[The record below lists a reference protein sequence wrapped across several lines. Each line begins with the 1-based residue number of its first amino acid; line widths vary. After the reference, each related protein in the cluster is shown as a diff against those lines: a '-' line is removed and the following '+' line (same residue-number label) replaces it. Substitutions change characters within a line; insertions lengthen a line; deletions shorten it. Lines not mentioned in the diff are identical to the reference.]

1 MADIKQVIDVAQR
14 LSKKDTDT
22 LVLQIGMREAAIK
35 KNPAL
40 ANDLG
45 WEPQYES
52 ALMGNATLDE
62 LKRLGWKII
71 DSWNRQIYGIV
82 CTSKGADDPSGKAI
96 LQALKLNDA
105 AVIAALASA
114 LLALGA
120 PAVIAAA
127 VAPFLL
133 THFINPAKGVL
144 CDAWGEAI
152 KARDAK
158 SV

>member
-1 MADIKQVIDVAQR
+1 MADIKQVIDAAQR
-14 LSKKDTDT
+14 LSKKDEDA
-22 LVLQIGMREAAIK
+22 LVLQVGMREMAIK
-35 KNPAL
+35 KDPAL

-71 DSWNRQIYGIV
+71 NRWNREIYGIV
-82 CTSKGADDPSGKAI
+82 CTSKAADDPNRTAI
-96 LQALKLNDA
+96 LKALKLNDA
-105 AVIAALASA
+105 ALIAALASA
-114 LLALGA
+114 MLALGS

-127 VAPFLL
+127 VAPFVVA
-133 THFINPAKGVL
+133 HFINPAKEEL
-144 CDAWGEAI
+144 CAAWGEAI

-158 SV
+158 DI